1 MAMLKK
7 WLLTSLMA
15 VTLVFVS
22 FANTVHITFAEGNT
36 AKLAIIGESQKGIM
50 LCPKEEQI
58 KDGETALSL
67 LQKVM
72 GDKVESETMSFGT
85 YVKGIDG
92 LMAGATSAWLYDV
105 NDQSAEVGAD
115 SYKLKSG
122 DVVVFRFVSDW
133 SNISQETLKE
143 TLDKFGTCKTE
154 EPDGGK
160 PEEPKSEGQD
170 DKTPDGKN
178 QGDQDGKTPDGK
190 NQGDQDGKTPDGKN
204 QGDQD
209 GKTPD
214 GKNQGDQDGKTPD
227 GKNQGDQDG
236 KTPDG
241 KNQGDQDGKTPD
253 GKNQGDQDGKT
264 LDGENQGD
272 QDSKKPEQP
281 KQENV
286 QIPAKQLEEAISKTS
301 EKMLQDGI
309 ESDWVAVALSRSGK
323 NVPIEA
329 KLNYVKSVTE
339 KVEKRINRFSATDL
353 ARTIIMMNAMSADP
367 KNVGGHNLVQK
378 LYESDK
384 VNSVTGYAFAL
395 LAFDTKKYEIPVE
408 SKWNRVALVEALL
421 NNQHTDGGW
430 TYNSSGSKDSASSV
444 DVTGMV
450 LSALAPYQERSD
462 VKPAIQKAVAYLYN
476 EQLKNGGFS
485 ADGQENS
492 NSTAQAIIGLSLVKD
507 VDQNRLHKAMQNLL
521 SYQLSNGE
529 FKWLPSDQNGNGMAT
544 EQALLALLQFKEM
557 GKSIYDWSNVDA
569 GNVIKPKPIEE
580 PEKVVEP
587 ENNVV
592 EKEVTEEPKEQK
604 QVQQETKDE
613 NLKVVVDNEPV
624 KNKKIGNG
632 NSLPKTGA
640 SSHGAATEVG
650 MGVLCIA
657 SAYVLW
663 RRKAA

>member
-15 VTLVFVS
+15 VILVFVS

-36 AKLAIIGESQKGIM
+36 AKLAIVGESQNGIM

-72 GDKVESETMSFGT
+72 GDKVEAETMSFGT

-92 LMAGATSAWLYDV
+92 LMAGATSGWLYDV
-105 NDQSAEVGAD
+105 NDKSAEVGAD

-133 SNISQETLKE
+133 SNMSQETLQQ
-143 TLDKFGTCKTE
+143 TLDKFGTCKTVE
-154 EPDGGK
+154 EPKTDDPKQEK
-160 PEEPKSEGQD
+160 PEEPKTD
-170 DKTPDGKN
+170 DPKQEKPEEPKTDDPKQEKPEEPKTDDPKQENPDGT
-178 QGDQDGKTPDGK
+178 KT
-190 NQGDQDGKTPDGKN
+190 
-204 QGDQD
+204 
-209 GKTPD
+209 
-214 GKNQGDQDGKTPD
+214 
-227 GKNQGDQDG
+227 
-236 KTPDG
+236 
-241 KNQGDQDGKTPD
+241 
-253 GKNQGDQDGKT
+253 
-264 LDGENQGD
+264 
-272 QDSKKPEQP
+272 PEQP
-281 KQENV
+281 KQENI
-286 QIPAKQLEEAISKTS
+286 QIPAAQVKEAISKTS

-309 ESDWVAVALSRSGK
+309 ESDWVALGLSRSGK

-329 KLNYVKSVTE
+329 QLNYVKAVTE

-367 KNVGGHNLVQK
+367 KKVGGHNLVQK

-384 VNSVTGYAFAL
+384 VNSVTGYTFAL
-395 LAFDTKKYEIPVE
+395 LAFDTNKYEIPVE
-408 SKWNRVALVEALL
+408 AKWNRVALVDAIL
-421 NNQHTDGGW
+421 NTQHTDGGW
-430 TYNSSGSKDSASSV
+430 TYTSSGSKDSASSV

-450 LSALAPYQERSD
+450 LSALAPYQDRSD
-462 VKPAIQKAVAYLYN
+462 VKPAVQKAVAYLYT

-507 VDQNRLHKAMQNLL
+507 VDQNRLHKAVQSLL
-521 SYQLSNGE
+521 SYQLPNGE
-529 FKWLPSDQNGNGMAT
+529 FKWLPSDQNGNGMAK
-544 EQALLALLQFKEM
+544 EQALLALVQFKEI
-557 GKSIYDWSNVDA
+557 GKSIYDWSNVGDDE
-569 GNVIKPKPIEE
+569 VIKPKPIEE
-580 PEKVVEP
+580 PENKVI
-587 ENNVV
+587 
-592 EKEVTEEPKEQK
+592 EKEITEEPKEQK
-604 QVQQETKDE
+604 QIQQETKDE
-613 NLKVVVDNEPV
+613 DVKVVVDNKPV
-624 KNKKIGNG
+624 KNENM
-632 NSLPKTGA
+632 LPKTGA
-640 SSHGAATEVG
+640 SSHSTATEVG

>member
-1 MAMLKK
+1 MAIFKK

-72 GDKVESETMSFGT
+72 GDKVEAETMSFGT

-92 LMAGATSAWLYDV
+92 LMAGATSGWLYDV
-105 NDQSAEVGAD
+105 NDKSAEVGAD

-133 SNISQETLKE
+133 SNMSQETLQQ
-143 TLDKFGTCKTE
+143 TLDKFGTCKTVE
-154 EPDGGK
+154 EPKTDDPKQEK
-160 PEEPKSEGQD
+160 PEEPKTD
-170 DKTPDGKN
+170 DPKQEKPEEPKTDDPK
-178 QGDQDGKTPDGK
+178 QEKPEEPKTDDPKQEKPEEPETDDPK
-190 NQGDQDGKTPDGKN
+190 P
-204 QGDQD
+204 
-209 GKTPD
+209 
-214 GKNQGDQDGKTPD
+214 
-227 GKNQGDQDG
+227 
-236 KTPDG
+236 
-241 KNQGDQDGKTPD
+241 
-253 GKNQGDQDGKT
+253 
-264 LDGENQGD
+264 E
-272 QDSKKPEQP
+272 KPEQP
-281 KQENV
+281 KQENIQV
-286 QIPAKQLEEAISKTS
+286 PAAQVNEAISKTS

-309 ESDWVAVALSRSGK
+309 ESDWVALGLSRSGK

-329 KLNYVKSVTE
+329 KLNYVKAVTE

-353 ARTIIMMNAMSADP
+353 ARTIIMMNAMNADP
-367 KNVGGHNLVQK
+367 KMVGEHNLVQK

-384 VNSVTGYAFAL
+384 VNSVTGYTFAL
-395 LAFDTKKYEIPVE
+395 LAFDTKKYEVPVN
-408 SKWNRVALVEALL
+408 SKWNRVALVEALI
-421 NNQHTDGGW
+421 NAQHTDGGW
-430 TYNSSGSKDSASSV
+430 TYDSASSKDSASSV

-450 LSALAPYQERSD
+450 LSALAPYQDRAD
-462 VKPAIQKAVAYLYN
+462 VKPAVQKAVAYLYN
-476 EQLKNGGFS
+476 EQLENGGFS

-492 NSTAQAIIGLSLVKD
+492 NSAAQAIIGLSLVKD
-507 VDQNRLHKAMQNLL
+507 VDQNRLHKAVQNLL
-521 SYQLSNGE
+521 SYQLPNGE
-529 FKWLPSDQNGNGMAT
+529 FKWLPGDQNGSGMAT
-544 EQALLALLQFKEM
+544 EQALLALIQFKEL
-557 GKSIYDWSNVDA
+557 GKSIYDWSNVVIDE
-569 GNVIKPKPIEE
+569 VIKPKPIEQ
-580 PEKVVEP
+580 PEKIVEP

-592 EKEVTEEPKEQK
+592 DKEVTEEPEEQK
-604 QVQQETKDE
+604 QVQKETKGD

-624 KNKKIGNG
+624 KNKKSGNG
-632 NSLPKTGA
+632 SMLPKTGT
-640 SSHGAATEVG
+640 SSHSAATEVG

>member
-1 MAMLKK
+1 MAIFKK

-72 GDKVESETMSFGT
+72 GDKVEAETMSFGT

-92 LMAGATSAWLYDV
+92 LMAGATSGWLYDV
-105 NDQSAEVGAD
+105 NDKSAEVGAD

-133 SNISQETLKE
+133 SNMSQETLQQ
-143 TLDKFGTCKTE
+143 TLDKFGTCKTVE
-154 EPDGGK
+154 EPKTDDPKQEK
-160 PEEPKSEGQD
+160 PEEPKTD
-170 DKTPDGKN
+170 DPKQEKPEEPKTDDPKQEKPEEPETDDPK
-178 QGDQDGKTPDGK
+178 Q
-190 NQGDQDGKTPDGKN
+190 
-204 QGDQD
+204 
-209 GKTPD
+209 
-214 GKNQGDQDGKTPD
+214 
-227 GKNQGDQDG
+227 
-236 KTPDG
+236 
-241 KNQGDQDGKTPD
+241 
-253 GKNQGDQDGKT
+253 
-264 LDGENQGD
+264 E
-272 QDSKKPEQP
+272 KPEQP
-281 KQENV
+281 KQENIQV
-286 QIPAKQLEEAISKTS
+286 PAAQVNEAISKTS

-309 ESDWVAVALSRSGK
+309 ESDWVALGLSRSGK

-329 KLNYVKSVTE
+329 KLNYVKAVTE

-353 ARTIIMMNAMSADP
+353 ARTIIMMNAMNADP
-367 KNVGGHNLVQK
+367 KMVGEHNLVQK

-384 VNSVTGYAFAL
+384 VNSVTGYTFAL
-395 LAFDTKKYEIPVE
+395 LAFDTKKYEVPVN
-408 SKWNRVALVEALL
+408 SKWNRVALVEALI
-421 NNQHTDGGW
+421 NAQHTDGGW
-430 TYNSSGSKDSASSV
+430 TYDSASSKDSASSV

-450 LSALAPYQERSD
+450 LSALAPYQDRAD
-462 VKPAIQKAVAYLYN
+462 VKPAVQKAVAYLYN
-476 EQLKNGGFS
+476 EQLENGGFS

-492 NSTAQAIIGLSLVKD
+492 NSAAQAIIGLSLVKD
-507 VDQNRLHKAMQNLL
+507 VDQNRLHKAVQNLL
-521 SYQLSNGE
+521 SYQLPNGE
-529 FKWLPSDQNGNGMAT
+529 FKWLPGDQNGSGMAT
-544 EQALLALLQFKEM
+544 EQALLALIQFKEL
-557 GKSIYDWSNVDA
+557 GKSIYDWSNVVIDE
-569 GNVIKPKPIEE
+569 VIKPKPIEQ
-580 PEKVVEP
+580 PEKIVEP

-592 EKEVTEEPKEQK
+592 DKEVTEEPEEQK
-604 QVQQETKDE
+604 QVQKETKGD

-624 KNKKIGNG
+624 KNKKSGNG
-632 NSLPKTGA
+632 SMLPKTGT
-640 SSHGAATEVG
+640 SSHSAATEVG

>member
-7 WLLTSLMA
+7 WLLTLLMA

-105 NDQSAEVGAD
+105 NDKSAEVGAD

-154 EPDGGK
+154 EPNGGK
-160 PEEPKSEGQD
+160 PEEPKTD
-170 DKTPDGKN
+170 DPKQEKPEEPKTDDPKQEKPEEPKTNDPKQEKPEEPKTDGSKQEKPDGT
-178 QGDQDGKTPDGK
+178 KTND
-190 NQGDQDGKTPDGKN
+190 
-204 QGDQD
+204 
-209 GKTPD
+209 
-214 GKNQGDQDGKTPD
+214 
-227 GKNQGDQDG
+227 
-236 KTPDG
+236 
-241 KNQGDQDGKTPD
+241 
-253 GKNQGDQDGKT
+253 
-264 LDGENQGD
+264 E
-272 QDSKKPEQP
+272 KPEQP
-281 KQENV
+281 KQENI
-286 QIPAKQLEEAISKTS
+286 QNPSAQLNEAISKTS
-301 EKMLQDGI
+301 DKMLQDGI

-444 DVTGMV
+444 DVSGMV

-476 EQLKNGGFS
+476 EQLQNGGFS

-569 GNVIKPKPIEE
+569 GDVIKPKPIEE

-592 EKEVTEEPKEQK
+592 EKEVIEEPKEQK

-640 SSHGAATEVG
+640 SSHSAATEVG

>member
-178 QGDQDGKTPDGK
+178 QGDQDGKTP
-190 NQGDQDGKTPDGKN
+190 
-204 QGDQD
+204 
-209 GKTPD
+209 
-214 GKNQGDQDGKTPD
+214 
-227 GKNQGDQDG
+227 
-236 KTPDG
+236 
-241 KNQGDQDGKTPD
+241 
-253 GKNQGDQDGKT
+253 
-264 LDGENQGD
+264 DGENQGD

-462 VKPAIQKAVAYLYN
+462 VKPAIQKAVTYLYN
-476 EQLKNGGFS
+476 EQLQNGGFS

-529 FKWLPSDQNGNGMAT
+529 FKWLPSDQNGNGMAA

>member
-92 LMAGATSAWLYDV
+92 LMAGATSGWTYDV
-105 NDQSAEVGAD
+105 NDTSAQVGAD
-115 SYKLKSG
+115 SYKLESG

-133 SNISQETLKE
+133 SNMSQETLQQ
-143 TLDKFGTCKTE
+143 TLDKFGTCKTVE
-154 EPDGGK
+154 EPKTDDPKQEK
-160 PEEPKSEGQD
+160 PEEPKTD
-170 DKTPDGKN
+170 DPKQEKPEEPKTDDPK
-178 QGDQDGKTPDGK
+178 QEKPEEPKTDDPK
-190 NQGDQDGKTPDGKN
+190 Q
-204 QGDQD
+204 
-209 GKTPD
+209 
-214 GKNQGDQDGKTPD
+214 
-227 GKNQGDQDG
+227 
-236 KTPDG
+236 
-241 KNQGDQDGKTPD
+241 
-253 GKNQGDQDGKT
+253 
-264 LDGENQGD
+264 E
-272 QDSKKPEQP
+272 KPEQP
-281 KQENV
+281 KQENIQV
-286 QIPAKQLEEAISKTS
+286 PAAQVNDAISKTS

-309 ESDWVAVALSRSGK
+309 ESDWVALGLSRSGK

-329 KLNYVKSVTE
+329 KLNYVKAVTE

-353 ARTIIMMNAMSADP
+353 ARTIIMMNAMQADP
-367 KNVGGHNLVQK
+367 TKVGEHNLVQK

-384 VNSVTGYAFAL
+384 VNSVTGYTFAL
-395 LAFDTKKYEIPVE
+395 LAFDTKKYEVPVN
-408 SKWNRVALVEALL
+408 SKWNRVALVDALL
-421 NNQHTDGGW
+421 NAQHTDGGW
-430 TYNSSGSKDSASSV
+430 TYDSASSKDSASSV

-450 LSALAPYQERSD
+450 LSALAPYQDRPD
-462 VKPAIQKAVAYLYN
+462 VKPAVQKAVAYLYN
-476 EQLKNGGFS
+476 EQLENGGFS

-492 NSTAQAIIGLSLVKD
+492 NSAAQAIIGLSLVKD
-507 VDQNRLHKAMQNLL
+507 VDQNRLHKAVQNLL
-521 SYQLSNGE
+521 SYQLPNGE
-529 FKWLPSDQNGNGMAT
+529 FKWLPGDQNGSGMAT
-544 EQALLALLQFKEM
+544 EQALLALIQFKEL
-557 GKSIYDWSNVDA
+557 GKSIYDWSNVVI
-569 GNVIKPKPIEE
+569 GEVIKPKPIEQ
-580 PEKVVEP
+580 PEKIVEP

-592 EKEVTEEPKEQK
+592 DKEVTEEPEEQK
-604 QVQQETKDE
+604 QVQQETKDD

-624 KNKKIGNG
+624 KNKKSGNG
-632 NSLPKTGA
+632 STLPKTGA
-640 SSHGAATEVG
+640 SSHSAATEVG

>member
-22 FANTVHITFAEGNT
+22 FANTVHITFAEENT

-105 NDQSAEVGAD
+105 NDKSAEVGAD

-154 EPDGGK
+154 EPNGGK
-160 PEEPKSEGQD
+160 TEEPEPEGENGKPTVDPKPEDENGKPTVDPKPEGENGKPTVDPKPEGENGKPTVDPKPEGQD
-170 DKTPDGKN
+170 DK
-178 QGDQDGKTPDGK
+178 KT
-190 NQGDQDGKTPDGKN
+190 
-204 QGDQD
+204 
-209 GKTPD
+209 
-214 GKNQGDQDGKTPD
+214 
-227 GKNQGDQDG
+227 
-236 KTPDG
+236 
-241 KNQGDQDGKTPD
+241 
-253 GKNQGDQDGKT
+253 
-264 LDGENQGD
+264 
-272 QDSKKPEQP
+272 EQP
-281 KQENV
+281 QQENIQV
-286 QIPAKQLEEAISKTS
+286 PSAQLNEAISKTS
-301 EKMLQDGI
+301 DKMLQDGI

-476 EQLKNGGFS
+476 EQLQNGGFS

-521 SYQLSNGE
+521 LYQLSNGE

-569 GNVIKPKPIEE
+569 GDVIKPKPIEE

-592 EKEVTEEPKEQK
+592 EKEVTEEPKEQD

-640 SSHGAATEVG
+640 SSHSAATEVG

>member
-22 FANTVHITFAEGNT
+22 FANTVHITFAEENT

-105 NDQSAEVGAD
+105 NDKSAEVGAD

-154 EPDGGK
+154 EPNGGK
-160 PEEPKSEGQD
+160 TEEPEPEGENGKPTVDPKPEDENGKPTVDPKPEGENGKPTVDPKPEGENGKPTVDPKPEGQD
-170 DKTPDGKN
+170 DK
-178 QGDQDGKTPDGK
+178 KT
-190 NQGDQDGKTPDGKN
+190 
-204 QGDQD
+204 
-209 GKTPD
+209 
-214 GKNQGDQDGKTPD
+214 
-227 GKNQGDQDG
+227 
-236 KTPDG
+236 
-241 KNQGDQDGKTPD
+241 
-253 GKNQGDQDGKT
+253 
-264 LDGENQGD
+264 
-272 QDSKKPEQP
+272 EQP
-281 KQENV
+281 QHENIQV
-286 QIPAKQLEEAISKTS
+286 PSAQLNEAISKTS
-301 EKMLQDGI
+301 DKMLQDGI

-384 VNSVTGYAFAL
+384 VNSVTGYAF
-395 LAFDTKKYEIPVE
+395 DTKKYEIPVE

-476 EQLKNGGFS
+476 EQLQNGGFS

-569 GNVIKPKPIEE
+569 GDVIKPKPIEE

-592 EKEVTEEPKEQK
+592 EKEVTEEPKEQD

-640 SSHGAATEVG
+640 SSHSAATEVG

>member
-22 FANTVHITFAEGNT
+22 FANTVHITFAEENT

-105 NDQSAEVGAD
+105 NDKSAEVGAD

-154 EPDGGK
+154 EPNGGK
-160 PEEPKSEGQD
+160 TEEPKSKGQD
-170 DKTPDGKN
+170 GKTPDEKN
-178 QGDQDGKTPDGK
+178 QGDQDGKTPDEKNQGEQDDKTLDGK
-190 NQGDQDGKTPDGKN
+190 NQGDQDDKTLDGKN

-209 GKTPD
+209 GK
-214 GKNQGDQDGKTPD
+214 
-227 GKNQGDQDG
+227 
-236 KTPDG
+236 
-241 KNQGDQDGKTPD
+241 
-253 GKNQGDQDGKT
+253 
-264 LDGENQGD
+264 
-272 QDSKKPEQP
+272 KPEQP
-281 KQENV
+281 QQENIQV
-286 QIPAKQLEEAISKTS
+286 PSAQLNEAISKTS
-301 EKMLQDGI
+301 DKMLQDGI

-476 EQLKNGGFS
+476 EQLQNGGFS

-569 GNVIKPKPIEE
+569 GDVIKPKPIEE

-640 SSHGAATEVG
+640 SSHSPATEVG

>member
-22 FANTVHITFAEGNT
+22 FANTVHITFAEENT

-105 NDQSAEVGAD
+105 NDKSAEVGAD

-154 EPDGGK
+154 EPNGGK
-160 PEEPKSEGQD
+160 PEEPKTD
-170 DKTPDGKN
+170 DPKQEKPEEPKTDDPKQEKPEEPKTNDPKQEKPEEPKTNDPKQEKPDGT
-178 QGDQDGKTPDGK
+178 KTND
-190 NQGDQDGKTPDGKN
+190 
-204 QGDQD
+204 
-209 GKTPD
+209 
-214 GKNQGDQDGKTPD
+214 
-227 GKNQGDQDG
+227 
-236 KTPDG
+236 
-241 KNQGDQDGKTPD
+241 
-253 GKNQGDQDGKT
+253 
-264 LDGENQGD
+264 E
-272 QDSKKPEQP
+272 KPEQP
-281 KQENV
+281 KQENI
-286 QIPAKQLEEAISKTS
+286 QDPSAQLNEAISKTS
-301 EKMLQDGI
+301 DKMLQDGI

-476 EQLKNGGFS
+476 EQLQNGGFS

-569 GNVIKPKPIEE
+569 GDVIKPKPIEE

-592 EKEVTEEPKEQK
+592 EKEVTEEPKEQN

-640 SSHGAATEVG
+640 SSHSAATEVG

>member
-154 EPDGGK
+154 EPNGGK
-160 PEEPKSEGQD
+160 TEEPKPEG
-170 DKTPDGKN
+170 
-178 QGDQDGKTPDGK
+178 QDGKTPDGK

-209 GKTPD
+209 GEKPDGKNQGDQDGEKPD

-227 GKNQGDQDG
+227 EKNQGDQDG

-241 KNQGDQDGKTPD
+241 K
-253 GKNQGDQDGKT
+253 
-264 LDGENQGD
+264 
-272 QDSKKPEQP
+272 KPEQP
-281 KQENV
+281 QQENIQV
-286 QIPAKQLEEAISKTS
+286 PSAQLNEAISKTS
-301 EKMLQDGI
+301 DKMLQDGI

-476 EQLKNGGFS
+476 EQLQNGGFS

-569 GNVIKPKPIEE
+569 GDVIKPKPIEE

-592 EKEVTEEPKEQK
+592 EKEVTEEPKEQN

-613 NLKVVVDNEPV
+613 NLKVVVDSEPV

-640 SSHGAATEVG
+640 SSHSAATEVG

>member
-105 NDQSAEVGAD
+105 NDKSAEVGAD

-154 EPDGGK
+154 EPNGGK
-160 PEEPKSEGQD
+160 PEEPKTD
-170 DKTPDGKN
+170 DPKQEKPEEPKTDDPKQEKPEEPKTNDPKQEKPEEPKTDGSKQEKPDGT
-178 QGDQDGKTPDGK
+178 KTND
-190 NQGDQDGKTPDGKN
+190 
-204 QGDQD
+204 
-209 GKTPD
+209 
-214 GKNQGDQDGKTPD
+214 
-227 GKNQGDQDG
+227 
-236 KTPDG
+236 
-241 KNQGDQDGKTPD
+241 
-253 GKNQGDQDGKT
+253 
-264 LDGENQGD
+264 E
-272 QDSKKPEQP
+272 KPEQP
-281 KQENV
+281 KQENI
-286 QIPAKQLEEAISKTS
+286 QDPSAQLNEAISKTS
-301 EKMLQDGI
+301 DKMLQDGI

-476 EQLKNGGFS
+476 EQLQNGGFS

-569 GNVIKPKPIEE
+569 GDVIKPKPIEE

-592 EKEVTEEPKEQK
+592 EKEVIEEPKEQK

-624 KNKKIGNG
+624 KNKKIGND

-640 SSHGAATEVG
+640 SSHSAATEVG

>member
-22 FANTVHITFAEGNT
+22 FANTVHITFAEENT

-154 EPDGGK
+154 EPKPEGENGK
-160 PEEPKSEGQD
+160 PTVEPKPE
-170 DKTPDGKN
+170 
-178 QGDQDGKTPDGK
+178 
-190 NQGDQDGKTPDGKN
+190 
-204 QGDQD
+204 
-209 GKTPD
+209 
-214 GKNQGDQDGKTPD
+214 
-227 GKNQGDQDG
+227 
-236 KTPDG
+236 
-241 KNQGDQDGKTPD
+241 
-253 GKNQGDQDGKT
+253 
-264 LDGENQGD
+264 GENGKPTVEPKPEGENGKPTVEPKPEGENGKPTVEPKPEGENG
-272 QDSKKPEQP
+272 KKPEQP

-301 EKMLQDGI
+301 DKMLQDGI

-353 ARTIIMMNAMSADP
+353 ARTIIMMNAISADP

-476 EQLKNGGFS
+476 EQLQNGGFS

-507 VDQNRLHKAMQNLL
+507 VDQNRLHKTMQNLL

-569 GNVIKPKPIEE
+569 GDVIKPKPIEE

-587 ENNVV
+587 ESNVV
-592 EKEVTEEPKEQK
+592 EKEVIEEPKEQN

-640 SSHGAATEVG
+640 SSHSAATEVG

>member
-105 NDQSAEVGAD
+105 NDKSAEVGAD

-154 EPDGGK
+154 EPNGGK
-160 PEEPKSEGQD
+160 PEEPKTD
-170 DKTPDGKN
+170 DPKQEKPEEPKTDDPKQEKPEEPKTNDPKQEKPEEPKTDGSKQEKPDGT
-178 QGDQDGKTPDGK
+178 KTND
-190 NQGDQDGKTPDGKN
+190 
-204 QGDQD
+204 
-209 GKTPD
+209 
-214 GKNQGDQDGKTPD
+214 
-227 GKNQGDQDG
+227 
-236 KTPDG
+236 
-241 KNQGDQDGKTPD
+241 
-253 GKNQGDQDGKT
+253 
-264 LDGENQGD
+264 E
-272 QDSKKPEQP
+272 KPEQP
-281 KQENV
+281 KQENI
-286 QIPAKQLEEAISKTS
+286 QNPSAQLNEAISKTS
-301 EKMLQDGI
+301 DKMLQDGI

-476 EQLKNGGFS
+476 EQLQNGGFS

-569 GNVIKPKPIEE
+569 GDVIKPKPIEE

-592 EKEVTEEPKEQK
+592 EKEVIEEPKEQK

-624 KNKKIGNG
+624 KNKKIGND

>member
-22 FANTVHITFAEGNT
+22 FANTVHITFAEENT

-105 NDQSAEVGAD
+105 NDKSAEVGAD

-154 EPDGGK
+154 EPNGGK
-160 PEEPKSEGQD
+160 TEEPKPEG
-170 DKTPDGKN
+170 
-178 QGDQDGKTPDGK
+178 QDGKTPDGK

-204 QGDQD
+204 QGNQDGEKPDGKNQGDQD
-209 GKTPD
+209 GEKPD
-214 GKNQGDQDGKTPD
+214 GKNQGDQDGKTP
-227 GKNQGDQDG
+227 N
-236 KTPDG
+236 
-241 KNQGDQDGKTPD
+241 
-253 GKNQGDQDGKT
+253 
-264 LDGENQGD
+264 GE
-272 QDSKKPEQP
+272 KPEQP
-281 KQENV
+281 QQENIQV
-286 QIPAKQLEEAISKTS
+286 PSAQLNEAISKTS
-301 EKMLQDGI
+301 DKMLQDGI

-476 EQLKNGGFS
+476 EQLQNGGFS

-569 GNVIKPKPIEE
+569 GDVIKPKPIEE

-592 EKEVTEEPKEQK
+592 EKEVTEEPKEQD

-640 SSHGAATEVG
+640 SSHSAATEVG

>member
-154 EPDGGK
+154 EPKPEGENGK
-160 PEEPKSEGQD
+160 PTVEPKPE
-170 DKTPDGKN
+170 
-178 QGDQDGKTPDGK
+178 
-190 NQGDQDGKTPDGKN
+190 
-204 QGDQD
+204 
-209 GKTPD
+209 
-214 GKNQGDQDGKTPD
+214 
-227 GKNQGDQDG
+227 
-236 KTPDG
+236 
-241 KNQGDQDGKTPD
+241 
-253 GKNQGDQDGKT
+253 
-264 LDGENQGD
+264 GENGKPTVEPKPEGENGKPTVEPKPEGENGKPTVEPKPEGENG
-272 QDSKKPEQP
+272 KKPEQP

-301 EKMLQDGI
+301 DKMLQDGI

-384 VNSVTGYAFAL
+384 VNSVTGYTFAL

-408 SKWNRVALVEALL
+408 AKWNRVALVEALL

-430 TYNSSGSKDSASSV
+430 TYNSSGSKDSASSI

-450 LSALAPYQERSD
+450 LSALAPYQDRPD
-462 VKPAIQKAVAYLYN
+462 VKPAVQKAVAYLYK
-476 EQLKNGGFS
+476 EQLQNGGFS

-507 VDQNRLHKAMQNLL
+507 VNQNRLHKAMQNLL
-521 SYQLSNGE
+521 SYQLPNGE
-529 FKWLPSDQNGNGMAT
+529 FKWLPSDQKGNGMAT

-557 GKSIYDWSNVDA
+557 GKSIYDWSNVVVDEM
-569 GNVIKPKPIEE
+569 KPKPIEE
-580 PEKVVEP
+580 PEKVVEPEEVVQPEKVVEP

-613 NLKVVVDNEPV
+613 KLKVVVDNEPV

-640 SSHGAATEVG
+640 SSHSAATEVG

>member
-15 VTLVFVS
+15 VILVFVS

-36 AKLAIIGESQKGIM
+36 AKLAIVGESQNGIM

-72 GDKVESETMSFGT
+72 GDKVEAETMSFGT

-92 LMAGATSAWLYDV
+92 LMAGATSGWLYDV
-105 NDQSAEVGAD
+105 NDKSAEVGAD

-133 SNISQETLKE
+133 SNMSQETLQQ
-143 TLDKFGTCKTE
+143 TLDKFGTCKTVE
-154 EPDGGK
+154 EPKTDDPKQEK
-160 PEEPKSEGQD
+160 PEEPKTD
-170 DKTPDGKN
+170 DPKQEKPEEPKTDDPKQEKPEEPKTDDPKQENPDGT
-178 QGDQDGKTPDGK
+178 KT
-190 NQGDQDGKTPDGKN
+190 
-204 QGDQD
+204 
-209 GKTPD
+209 
-214 GKNQGDQDGKTPD
+214 
-227 GKNQGDQDG
+227 
-236 KTPDG
+236 
-241 KNQGDQDGKTPD
+241 
-253 GKNQGDQDGKT
+253 
-264 LDGENQGD
+264 
-272 QDSKKPEQP
+272 PEQP
-281 KQENV
+281 KQENIQV
-286 QIPAKQLEEAISKTS
+286 PAAQVNEAISKTS

-309 ESDWVAVALSRSGK
+309 ESDWVALGLSRSGK

-329 KLNYVKSVTE
+329 QLNYVKAVTE

-367 KNVGGHNLVQK
+367 KKVGGHNLVQK

-384 VNSVTGYAFAL
+384 VNSVTGYTFAL
-395 LAFDTKKYEIPVE
+395 LAFDTNKYEIPVE
-408 SKWNRVALVEALL
+408 AKWNRVALVDAIL
-421 NNQHTDGGW
+421 NTQHTDGGW
-430 TYNSSGSKDSASSV
+430 TYTSSGSKDSASSV

-450 LSALAPYQERSD
+450 LSALAPYQDRSD
-462 VKPAIQKAVAYLYN
+462 VKPAVQKAVAYLYN

-507 VDQNRLHKAMQNLL
+507 VDQNRLHRAVQSLL
-521 SYQLSNGE
+521 SYQLPNGE

-544 EQALLALLQFKEM
+544 EQALLALVQFKEI
-557 GKSIYDWSNVDA
+557 GKSIYDWSNVGDDE
-569 GNVIKPKPIEE
+569 VIKPKPIEE
-580 PEKVVEP
+580 PENKVI
-587 ENNVV
+587 
-592 EKEVTEEPKEQK
+592 EKEITEEPKEQK
-604 QVQQETKDE
+604 QIQQETKDE
-613 NLKVVVDNEPV
+613 DVKVVVDNKPV
-624 KNKKIGNG
+624 KNENM
-632 NSLPKTGA
+632 LPKTGA
-640 SSHGAATEVG
+640 SSHSTATEVG

>member
-154 EPDGGK
+154 EPKPEGENGK
-160 PEEPKSEGQD
+160 PTVEPKPE
-170 DKTPDGKN
+170 
-178 QGDQDGKTPDGK
+178 
-190 NQGDQDGKTPDGKN
+190 
-204 QGDQD
+204 
-209 GKTPD
+209 
-214 GKNQGDQDGKTPD
+214 
-227 GKNQGDQDG
+227 
-236 KTPDG
+236 
-241 KNQGDQDGKTPD
+241 
-253 GKNQGDQDGKT
+253 
-264 LDGENQGD
+264 GENG
-272 QDSKKPEQP
+272 KKPEQP

-301 EKMLQDGI
+301 DKMLQDGI

-476 EQLKNGGFS
+476 EQLQNGGFS

-569 GNVIKPKPIEE
+569 GDVIKPKPIEE

-592 EKEVTEEPKEQK
+592 EKEVTEEPKEQN

-640 SSHGAATEVG
+640 SSHSAATEVG

>member
-105 NDQSAEVGAD
+105 NDKSAEVGAD

-154 EPDGGK
+154 ETNGGK
-160 PEEPKSEGQD
+160 TEEPKSEGQD

-190 NQGDQDGKTPDGKN
+190 NQGDQDGKTPDGK
-204 QGDQD
+204 
-209 GKTPD
+209 
-214 GKNQGDQDGKTPD
+214 
-227 GKNQGDQDG
+227 
-236 KTPDG
+236 
-241 KNQGDQDGKTPD
+241 
-253 GKNQGDQDGKT
+253 
-264 LDGENQGD
+264 NQGD

-353 ARTIIMMNAMSADP
+353 ARTIIMMNAISADP

-476 EQLKNGGFS
+476 EQLQNGGFS

-592 EKEVTEEPKEQK
+592 EKEVTEEPKEQN

-624 KNKKIGNG
+624 KNKKIRNG

-640 SSHGAATEVG
+640 SSHSAATEVG

>member
-36 AKLAIIGESQKGIM
+36 AKLAIVGESQKGIM

-72 GDKVESETMSFGT
+72 GDKVEAETMSFGT

-92 LMAGATSAWLYDV
+92 LMAGATSGWLYDV
-105 NDQSAEVGAD
+105 NDKSAEVGAD

-133 SNISQETLKE
+133 SNMSQETLQQ
-143 TLDKFGTCKTE
+143 TLDKFGTCKTVE
-154 EPDGGK
+154 EPKTDDPKQEK
-160 PEEPKSEGQD
+160 PEEPKTD
-170 DKTPDGKN
+170 DPKQEKPEEPKKDDPK
-178 QGDQDGKTPDGK
+178 QEKPEEPKKDDPKQEKPEEPKKDDPK
-190 NQGDQDGKTPDGKN
+190 Q
-204 QGDQD
+204 
-209 GKTPD
+209 
-214 GKNQGDQDGKTPD
+214 
-227 GKNQGDQDG
+227 
-236 KTPDG
+236 
-241 KNQGDQDGKTPD
+241 
-253 GKNQGDQDGKT
+253 
-264 LDGENQGD
+264 E
-272 QDSKKPEQP
+272 KPEQP
-281 KQENV
+281 KQENIQV
-286 QIPAKQLEEAISKTS
+286 PAAQVNDAISKTS

-309 ESDWVAVALSRSGK
+309 ESDWVALGLSRSGK

-329 KLNYVKSVTE
+329 KLNYVKAVTE

-353 ARTIIMMNAMSADP
+353 ARTIIMMNAMNADP
-367 KNVGGHNLVQK
+367 KMVGEHNLVQK

-384 VNSVTGYAFAL
+384 VNSVTGYTFAL
-395 LAFDTKKYEIPVE
+395 LAFDTKKYEVPVD
-408 SKWNRVALVEALL
+408 SKWNRVALVDAIL
-421 NNQHTDGGW
+421 NAQHADGGW
-430 TYNSSGSKDSASSV
+430 TYDSASSKDSASSV

-450 LSALAPYQERSD
+450 LSALAPYQDRAD
-462 VKPAIQKAVAYLYN
+462 VKPAVQQAVAYLYN
-476 EQLKNGGFS
+476 EQLENGGFS

-492 NSTAQAIIGLSLVKD
+492 NSAAQAIIGLSLVKD
-507 VDQNRLHKAMQNLL
+507 VDQNRLHKAVQNLL
-521 SYQLSNGE
+521 SYQLPNGE
-529 FKWLPSDQNGNGMAT
+529 FKWLPGDQNGSGMAT
-544 EQALLALLQFKEM
+544 EQALLALIQFKEL
-557 GKSIYDWSNVDA
+557 GKSIYDWSNVVI
-569 GNVIKPKPIEE
+569 GEVIKPKPIEQ
-580 PEKVVEP
+580 PEKIVEP

-592 EKEVTEEPKEQK
+592 DKEVTEEPEEQK
-604 QVQQETKDE
+604 QVQQETKDD

-624 KNKKIGNG
+624 KNKKSGNG
-632 NSLPKTGA
+632 STLPKTGA
-640 SSHGAATEVG
+640 SSHSAATEVG

>member
-22 FANTVHITFAEGNT
+22 FANTVHITFAEENT

-105 NDQSAEVGAD
+105 NDKSAEVGAD

-154 EPDGGK
+154 EPKTDDPKQEK
-160 PEEPKSEGQD
+160 PEEPKTD
-170 DKTPDGKN
+170 DPKQEKPEEPKTDDPK
-178 QGDQDGKTPDGK
+178 QEKPEEPKTDDPRPE
-190 NQGDQDGKTPDGKN
+190 QPEQ
-204 QGDQD
+204 
-209 GKTPD
+209 
-214 GKNQGDQDGKTPD
+214 
-227 GKNQGDQDG
+227 
-236 KTPDG
+236 
-241 KNQGDQDGKTPD
+241 
-253 GKNQGDQDGKT
+253 
-264 LDGENQGD
+264 
-272 QDSKKPEQP
+272 PEQP
-281 KQENV
+281 KQENI
-286 QIPAKQLEEAISKTS
+286 QDPSAQLNEAISKTS
-301 EKMLQDGI
+301 DKMLQDGI

-476 EQLKNGGFS
+476 EQLQNGGFS

-569 GNVIKPKPIEE
+569 GDVIKPKPIEE

-592 EKEVTEEPKEQK
+592 EKEVTEEPKEQN

-640 SSHGAATEVG
+640 SSHSAATEVG

>member
-22 FANTVHITFAEGNT
+22 FANTVHITFAEGNK

-58 KDGETALSL
+58 TDGETALSL

-72 GDKVESETMSFGT
+72 GDKVTAETMSFGT

-92 LMAGATSAWLYDV
+92 LMAGDTSGWLYDV
-105 NDQSAEVGAD
+105 NDKSAEVGAD

-122 DVVVFRFVSDW
+122 DVVVFRFVADW
-133 SNISQETLKE
+133 SNMSQETLQQ
-143 TLDKFGTCKTE
+143 TLDKFGTCKTVE
-154 EPDGGK
+154 EPKTDDPKQEK
-160 PEEPKSEGQD
+160 PEEPKTD
-170 DKTPDGKN
+170 DPKQEKPEEPKTDDPK
-178 QGDQDGKTPDGK
+178 QEKPEEPKTDDPK
-190 NQGDQDGKTPDGKN
+190 QEKPEEPKTNVEKV
-204 QGDQD
+204 
-209 GKTPD
+209 
-214 GKNQGDQDGKTPD
+214 
-227 GKNQGDQDG
+227 
-236 KTPDG
+236 
-241 KNQGDQDGKTPD
+241 
-253 GKNQGDQDGKT
+253 
-264 LDGENQGD
+264 
-272 QDSKKPEQP
+272 EQP
-281 KQENV
+281 KQENIQV
-286 QIPAKQLEEAISKTS
+286 PVAQVNEAIFKTS

-309 ESDWVAVALSRSGK
+309 ESDWVALGLSRSGK

-353 ARTIIMMNAMSADP
+353 ARTIIMMNAMQADP
-367 KNVGGHNLVQK
+367 TKVGEHNLVQK

-384 VNSVTGYAFAL
+384 VNSVTGYTFAL
-395 LAFDTKKYEIPVE
+395 LAFDTKKYEVPVN
-408 SKWNRVALVEALL
+408 SKWNRVALVDALL
-421 NNQHTDGGW
+421 NSQHTDGGW
-430 TYNSSGSKDSASSV
+430 TYDSASSKDSASSV

-476 EQLKNGGFS
+476 EQLENGGFS

-544 EQALLALLQFKEM
+544 EQALLALVQFKEI
-557 GKSIYDWSNVDA
+557 GKSIYDWSNVGDDE
-569 GNVIKPKPIEE
+569 VIKPKPIEE
-580 PEKVVEP
+580 PENKVI
-587 ENNVV
+587 
-592 EKEVTEEPKEQK
+592 EKEITEEPKEQK
-604 QVQQETKDE
+604 QIQQETKDE
-613 NLKVVVDNEPV
+613 DVKVVVDNKPV
-624 KNKKIGNG
+624 KNENM
-632 NSLPKTGA
+632 LPKTGA
-640 SSHGAATEVG
+640 SSHSTATEVG

>member
-22 FANTVHITFAEGNT
+22 FANTVHITFAEENT

-105 NDQSAEVGAD
+105 NDKSAEVGAD

-154 EPDGGK
+154 EPNGGK
-160 PEEPKSEGQD
+160 PEEPKTD
-170 DKTPDGKN
+170 DPKQEKPEEPKTDDPKQEKPEEPKTNDPKQEKPEEPKTDGSKQEKPDGT
-178 QGDQDGKTPDGK
+178 KTND
-190 NQGDQDGKTPDGKN
+190 
-204 QGDQD
+204 
-209 GKTPD
+209 
-214 GKNQGDQDGKTPD
+214 
-227 GKNQGDQDG
+227 
-236 KTPDG
+236 
-241 KNQGDQDGKTPD
+241 
-253 GKNQGDQDGKT
+253 
-264 LDGENQGD
+264 E
-272 QDSKKPEQP
+272 KPEQP
-281 KQENV
+281 KQENI
-286 QIPAKQLEEAISKTS
+286 QDPSAQLNEAISKTS
-301 EKMLQDGI
+301 DKMLQDGI

-476 EQLKNGGFS
+476 EQLQNGGFS

-569 GNVIKPKPIEE
+569 GDVIKPKPIEE

-640 SSHGAATEVG
+640 SSHSAATEVG

>member
-22 FANTVHITFAEGNT
+22 FANTVHITFAEENT

-105 NDQSAEVGAD
+105 NDKSAEVGAD

-154 EPDGGK
+154 EPNGGK
-160 PEEPKSEGQD
+160 TEEPEPEGENGKPTVDPKPEDENGKPTVDPKPEGENGKPTVDPKPEGENGKPTVDPKPEGQD
-170 DKTPDGKN
+170 DK
-178 QGDQDGKTPDGK
+178 KT
-190 NQGDQDGKTPDGKN
+190 
-204 QGDQD
+204 
-209 GKTPD
+209 
-214 GKNQGDQDGKTPD
+214 
-227 GKNQGDQDG
+227 
-236 KTPDG
+236 
-241 KNQGDQDGKTPD
+241 
-253 GKNQGDQDGKT
+253 
-264 LDGENQGD
+264 
-272 QDSKKPEQP
+272 EQP
-281 KQENV
+281 QQENIQV
-286 QIPAKQLEEAISKTS
+286 PSAQLNEAISKTS
-301 EKMLQDGI
+301 DKMLQDGI

-476 EQLKNGGFS
+476 EQLQNGGFS

-569 GNVIKPKPIEE
+569 GDVIKPKPIEE

-592 EKEVTEEPKEQK
+592 EKEVIEEPKEQK

-624 KNKKIGNG
+624 KNKKIGND

-640 SSHGAATEVG
+640 SSHSAATEVG